1 MIAKDGARPYRPGVR
16 AMFKVK
22 HQRTVDCVVCGYRLH
37 KAAAGR
43 DRLAAARALRQDG
56 EGPSWAGEVGGLVPI
71 GATASFPLARR
82 RELLTELRPLEI
94 PRAEHPGAR
103 SSSRRGNRW
112 NPAREQQFVALVARR
127 A

>member
-1 MIAKDGARPYRPGVR
+1 MR
-16 AMFKVK
+16 A
-22 HQRTVDCVVCGYRLH
+22 
-37 KAAAGR
+37 
-43 DRLAAARALRQDG
+43 
-56 EGPSWAGEVGGLVPI
+56 PSWAGEVGGLVPI

-94 PRAEHPGAR
+94 PRSPSIPGAS

-112 NPAREQQFVALVARR
+112 NPAREAQFVALVARR